1 MPEWTATFVF
11 CILLK
16 ISYFSLEVFNLLAQ
30 NFAQEEV
37 MVQQFW
43 EQEEVLKKRF
53 LVRDVDLRPV
63 MAWH

>member
-1 MPEWTATFVF
+1 MMMVRFWE
-11 CILLK
+11 
-16 ISYFSLEVFNLLAQ
+16 
-30 NFAQEEV
+30 QEEV

-53 LVRDVDLRPV
+53 LVRGVDLRPV

>member
-1 MPEWTATFVF
+1 MMMVRFWE
-11 CILLK
+11 
-16 ISYFSLEVFNLLAQ
+16 
-30 NFAQEEV
+30 QEEV